1 LICSCSYSYRAARIQ
16 GGSKHRDANRRCPQ
30 WSAGSWK
37 RCFASW
43 SELIATAVRCFLRH
57 SRILVTM
64 RGFSIEHKVIL
75 ALVLVTAQ
83 CCHATPQEPQ
93 KEPSASVEERLAALE
108 NRITLRDEELAKM
121 LQLLLANQKELLRLV
136 QQQEPCYKLSSPT
149 DGTQQPG
156 GWLKSANA
164 GAAAGESNAIGAGLA
179 AAAAY
184 RDARTADSH
193 PRSCREIPDGMS
205 GEETIYPSAGAAG
218 PGEALEVYCD
228 QDFEDGGWIVIQN
241 RFDGFVNFNRSWEK
255 YRDGFGD
262 IGTEYWLGLDAIHQ
276 LTVAVPHELAFVAES
291 FRGERRWA
299 RYSLVEIGGE
309 TDRYRLQKLGVY
321 SGTLGDEFTYNKGM
335 EFSTYDQDHDQF
347 GDVNCALRTAS
358 GWWHR
363 SCTRI
368 NLNGMY
374 GNESGVRF
382 AYWLD
387 WLHLQGLKRTRI
399 MIREIK
405 RRRK

>member
-1 LICSCSYSYRAARIQ
+1 MYELSKGHRMVLSLLLVSAFISLTSATLVASEQNNSTSIQ
-16 GGSKHRDANRRCPQ
+16 D
-30 WSAGSWK
+30 
-37 RCFASW
+37 
-43 SELIATAVRCFLRH
+43 
-57 SRILVTM
+57 
-64 RGFSIEHKVIL
+64 
-75 ALVLVTAQ
+75 
-83 CCHATPQEPQ
+83 
-93 KEPSASVEERLAALE
+93 RLSALE

-121 LQLLLANQKELLRLV
+121 LQLLLANQKEILRLL
-136 QQQEPCYKLSSPT
+136 QQPDPCVETSYAT
-149 DGTQQPG
+149 DGTQKLS
-156 GWLKSANA
+156 GWRRPACLREPRSNNTQLTRGSPVSSDGVTHPVASAYQDVRA
-164 GAAAGESNAIGAGLA
+164 T
-179 AAAAY
+179 
-184 RDARTADSH
+184 DDQ

-205 GEETIYPSAGAAG
+205 GEETIYPSSGPAG
-218 PGEALEVYCD
+218 PGEPIEVYCD

-262 IGTEYWLGLDAIHQ
+262 IGTEYWLGLDEIHR
-276 LTVAVPHELAFVAES
+276 LTVAVPHEIAFVAES

-299 RYSLVEIGGE
+299 RYSLFEIGGE

-321 SGTLGDEFTYNKGM
+321 SGTLGDEFTYNRGM
-335 EFSTYDQDHDQF
+335 EFSTYDQDHDQYA
-347 GDVNCALRTAS
+347 DVNCALRTAA

-405 RRRK
+405 KRRK

>member
-1 LICSCSYSYRAARIQ
+1 MGVY
-16 GGSKHRDANRRCPQ
+16 N
-30 WSAGSWK
+30 
-37 RCFASW
+37 FA
-43 SELIATAVRCFLRH
+43 
-57 SRILVTM
+57 
-64 RGFSIEHKVIL
+64 
-75 ALVLVTAQ
+75 VLVSLLATLSGSSRFVAGLDLSTQGIPTSTDHQQQQQQSPQQQ
-83 CCHATPQEPQ
+83 C
-93 KEPSASVEERLAALE
+93 ASVQERLMAFE
-108 NRITLRDEELAKM
+108 SRMTSRDEELAKM
-121 LQLLLANQKELLRLV
+121 LQLLLSNQREILRQLLSATSTSKFGFVGDVMQPSANGLTDGMFAPRLV
-136 QQQEPCYKLSSPT
+136 HSP
-149 DGTQQPG
+149 
-156 GWLKSANA
+156 SAYQDTRA
-164 GAAAGESNAIGAGLA
+164 GHGSGFQ
-179 AAAAY
+179 
-184 RDARTADSH
+184 S
-193 PRSCREIPDGMS
+193 RSCREIPDGMS
-205 GEETIYPSAGAAG
+205 GEETIYPSAVPGG
-218 PGEALEVYCD
+218 NPGEPLEVYCD

-262 IGTEYWLGLDAIHQ
+262 IGTEYWLGLDHIHL
-276 LTVAVPHELAFVAES
+276 LTAAVPHEIAFVAES

-299 RYSLVEIGGE
+299 RYTLFEIGGE

-347 GDVNCALRTAS
+347 GDVNCALRTAA

-368 NLNGMY
+368 NLNGIY

-387 WLHLQGLKRTRI
+387 WLHLNGLKRTRI

-405 RRRK
+405 RRHK

>member
-1 LICSCSYSYRAARIQ
+1 MVL
-16 GGSKHRDANRRCPQ
+16 
-30 WSAGSWK
+30 
-37 RCFASW
+37 
-43 SELIATAVRCFLRH
+43 LLL
-57 SRILVTM
+57 LV
-64 RGFSIEHKVIL
+64 L
-75 ALVLVTAQ
+75 LVLVRGGV
-83 CCHATPQEPQ
+83 ATTLVPDADQEP
-93 KEPSASVEERLAALE
+93 SLADRLTALE
-108 NRITLRDEELAKM
+108 SRVAQGDETVGKTLQKLLSNQQEIIRL
-121 LQLLLANQKELLRLV
+121 LLLAQPARG
-136 QQQEPCYKLSSPT
+136 LSSFAT
-149 DGTQQPG
+149 DGTQPV
-156 GWLKSANA
+156 
-164 GAAAGESNAIGAGLA
+164 GAARAVRTGNATGPAGVS
-179 AAAAY
+179 AAY
-184 RDARTADSH
+184 QEAGPDY

-205 GEETIYPSAGAAG
+205 GEETIYPG
-218 PGEALEVYCD
+218 PGDPLEVYCD
-228 QDFEDGGWIVIQN
+228 QDYEDGGWIVIQN

-262 IGTEYWLGLDAIHQ
+262 IGTEYWLGLDAIHR
-276 LTVAVPHELAFVAES
+276 LTVAVPHEIAFVAES

-299 RYSLVEIGGE
+299 RYSLYEVAGE

-335 EFSTYDQDHDQF
+335 EFSTYDQDHDQYA
-347 GDVNCALRTAS
+347 DVNCALRTAA

-405 RRRK
+405 KRRK

>member
-1 LICSCSYSYRAARIQ
+1 MITDDIWRSNRKLLLVVVVVLAVVLP
-16 GGSKHRDANRRCPQ
+16 GRDATTETPAREV
-30 WSAGSWK
+30 SG
-37 RCFASW
+37 
-43 SELIATAVRCFLRH
+43 IAD
-57 SRILVTM
+57 
-64 RGFSIEHKVIL
+64 
-75 ALVLVTAQ
+75 
-83 CCHATPQEPQ
+83 
-93 KEPSASVEERLAALE
+93 RLTALE
-108 NRITLRDEELAKM
+108 NRLTMRDEELAKM
-121 LQLLLANQKELLRLV
+121 LHQVLANQQTIISLLLIHQAARGNT
-136 QQQEPCYKLSSPT
+136 SFAT
-149 DGTQQPG
+149 DGTQQFVGLGTSAG
-156 GWLKSANA
+156 GQRGNA
-164 GAAAGESNAIGAGLA
+164 TGAAYQEAI
-179 AAAAY
+179 AAY
-184 RDARTADSH
+184 

-205 GEETIYPSAGAAG
+205 GEETIYPDASASHG
-218 PGEALEVYCD
+218 PGTELEVYCD

-262 IGTEYWLGLDAIHQ
+262 IGTEYWLGLEEIHR

-299 RYSLVEIGGE
+299 RYSLFEIGGE

-335 EFSTYDQDHDQF
+335 EFSTYDHDHDHYA
-347 GDVNCALRTAS
+347 DVNCALRTAS

-363 SCTRI
+363 SCTRT
-368 NLNGMY
+368 NLNGLY

-405 RRRK
+405 KRRK